1 MNSVFFDAPMNDDAR
16 RLGIHDGQ
24 LFVFLPRPSSL
35 ALCELARDMA
45 KQAFHPYDP
54 RHAQHHMPPEKYAAI
69 LAGLKP
75 AFIHHPAC
83 KELIPRLLDELG
95 CDLEKTYF
103 DVPRMRTATDGGY
116 MTAGLAYAFHPHRD
130 TWYSAP
136 MCQVN
141 WWIPM
146 YPIQPENA
154 MAFHLAHWAKAVKNG
169 SSEYDYARWN
179 EAGRKAAADQIR
191 TDTRKQPRPE
201 EPVALDPQVRLVCPA
216 GGIIMFSAAHLHSTV
231 PNTSGYTRFSID
243 FRTVHLDD
251 VTANQ
256 GALNVDSECTGTT
269 MGDYLRSTDLA
280 HLPSEIIRRYETERM
295 PLAEVAG
302 R

>member
-1 MNSVFFDAPMNDDAR
+1 
-16 RLGIHDGQ
+16 
-24 LFVFLPRPSSL
+24 
-35 ALCELARDMA
+35 
-45 KQAFHPYDP
+45 
-54 RHAQHHMPPEKYAAI
+54 
-69 LAGLKP
+69 
-75 AFIHHPAC
+75 
-83 KELIPRLLDELG
+83 
-95 CDLEKTYF
+95 
-103 DVPRMRTATDGGY
+103 
-116 MTAGLAYAFHPHRD
+116 
-130 TWYSAP
+130 

-154 MAFHLAHWAKAVKNG
+154 MAFHPAHWARAVKNG

-179 EAGRKAAADQIR
+179 EAGRKAAAEQIR

-201 EPVALDPQVRLVCPA
+201 EPVALDPQVRLICPP
-216 GGIIMFSAAHLHSTV
+216 GGIIMFSAAQLHSTV

-251 VTANQ
+251 VVGNQ

-269 MGDYLRSTDLA
+269 MGDYLRCTDLA
-280 HLPSEIIRRYETERM
+280 NLPSEIIRRYETEQP
-295 PLAEVAG
+295 PLAEVSG

>member
-1 MNSVFFDAPMNDDAR
+1 MNSVFLDAPMNDDAR
-16 RLGIHDGQ
+16 RLGIYDGQ
-24 LFVFLPRPSSL
+24 FFVFSPRPSSL
-35 ALCELARDMA
+35 ALCELARAMA
-45 KQAFHPYDP
+45 KQAFRPYDP
-54 RHAQHHMPPEKYAAI
+54 RYAQHHMPPEKYAEI
-69 LAGLKP
+69 LARLKP

-83 KELIPRLLDELG
+83 KELIPRLLGELG
-95 CDLEKTYF
+95 CDLDKTYF
-103 DVPRMRTATDGGY
+103 DVPRMRTATDSGY

-169 SSEYDYARWN
+169 SREYDYARWN
-179 EAGRKAAADQIR
+179 EAGRKAAAEQIR
-191 TDTRKQPRPE
+191 TDTRKQTRPE
-201 EPVALDPQVRLVCPA
+201 EPVALDPQVRLICPP

-251 VTANQ
+251 VVGNQ
-256 GALNVDSECTGTT
+256 GALDVDSECTGTT
-269 MGDYLRSTDLA
+269 MGDYLRCTDLA
-280 HLPSEIIRRYETERM
+280 NLPSEIIRRYETERT
-295 PLAEVAG
+295 PLAEVSG